1 MAQTLHLMNAPEIN
15 EKISSPQGKI
25 AQLLAQG
32 LGQEALVDELCL
44 TVLGRPAADK
54 EHRIATQLF
63 DTASRQK
70 ASEDFLWTLLNSYD
84 FLFVH

>member
-15 EKISSPQGKI
+15 ETIASPRGRV

-32 LGQEALVDELCL
+32 LEQEALVKELCL
-44 TVLGRPAADK
+44 TVLGRKATAR

-63 DTASRQK
+63 ATASRQK